1 MNIKLVFTIAII
13 LFAPYAFCQDSS
25 GDHDP
30 QLMQIYFKFGLNE
43 LDTFHNTYQKDLVSA
58 GTVKTGMWF
67 TTREQEI
74 ILTQLNRI
82 IFFNLPDTI
91 HAQPNVVISPSHG
104 PQTLRVKYKGMDKT
118 VVWYYPLPE
127 DVVNN
132 FDYRLESTRDLLWD
146 IIESKPEYKALPP
159 VKGGYQ

>member
-1 MNIKLVFTIAII
+1 MPFVRIPVVIMTLNLCRYTSSLALMSWTHFTTPIKRIWSQQV
-13 LFAPYAFCQDSS
+13 
-25 GDHDP
+25 
-30 QLMQIYFKFGLNE
+30 
-43 LDTFHNTYQKDLVSA
+43 
-58 GTVKTGMWF
+58 TVKTGMWF

-104 PQTLRVKYKGMDKT
+104 PQTLRIKYKGMDKT